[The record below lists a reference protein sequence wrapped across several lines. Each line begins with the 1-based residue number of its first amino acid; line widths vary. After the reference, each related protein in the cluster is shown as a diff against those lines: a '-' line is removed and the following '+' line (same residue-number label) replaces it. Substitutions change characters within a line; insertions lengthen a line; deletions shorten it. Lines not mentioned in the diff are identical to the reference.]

1 MESQNRGGFAT
12 NFGFLMAAIGSAVGL
27 GNLWGFP
34 YKMGANGGFAFLLVY
49 LILAIFVGLAVML
62 GEMALGRK
70 TGQGCVGAYA
80 AMGKKF
86 KWVGVC
92 GVVAGFFILCFYMVL
107 GGMVLRYVCG
117 YLLAMFGSNNFGD
130 PATFFGRF
138 ITNGGSMLIWFF
150 VFTLLNVLVI
160 AGGVAEGIEKFNKIA
175 MPALFFLLL
184 IVLIYVACQPGAG
197 EGYKFMFSWNVKPLQ
212 EDFLKV
218 VKMAAGQMF
227 FSLSL
232 GMSVM
237 ITYGSY
243 LSKKEDLEKDALIV
257 VVSDTLIAIMAGMVV
272 LPACAAFGLEYGAG
286 PGLLFSTMQVVFAS
300 MGGFIGNFIGF
311 LFYLLVFLAAMSSS
325 ISVLE
330 GVTAY
335 FVDKN
340 LKEGKGGETGGRKKA
355 CIIAAVVIFV
365 VGSLVAL
372 DGLGGGIEGG
382 ALINSPAQMLGIEA
396 QGWSDCWLDFFDMLS
411 EGILMPL
418 GSMMLAIFIG
428 YVWKTDT
435 IMDECEAS
443 GHKAWGHGFF
453 KFCYKITTPIGML
466 IVLYGQITSF
476 FG

>member
-1 MESQNRGGFAT
+1 MEDQKRGGFAT

-27 GNLWGFP
+27 GNIWGFP

-49 LILAIFVGLAVML
+49 IILAIFVGLAVML

-70 TGQGCVGAYA
+70 TGQSCVGAYA
-80 AMGKKF
+80 AMGKKY

-92 GVVAGFFILCFYMVL
+92 GVVAGFFILTFYMVL
-107 GGMVLRYVCG
+107 GGMVLRYVFG
-117 YLLAMFGSNNFGD
+117 YLLAMFGSQNFGD
-130 PATFFGRF
+130 PTTFFGRF
-138 ITNGGSMLIWFF
+138 ITNGGSMLLWFF
-150 VFTLLNVLVI
+150 IFTLLNVIVI
-160 AGGVAEGIEKFNKIA
+160 AGGVAGGIEKFNKIA
-175 MPALFFLLL
+175 MPSLFFLML

-197 EGYKFMFSWNVKPLQ
+197 EGYKFMYAWNMEPLK

-218 VKMAAGQMF
+218 VKTAAGQMF

-237 ITYGSY
+237 VTYGSY
-243 LSKKEDLEKDALIV
+243 LNKKENLEKNALIV
-257 VVSDTLIAIMAGMVV
+257 VVCDTLMAIMAGMIV

-355 CIIAAVVIFV
+355 CIIAAAVIFV
-365 VGSLVAL
+365 VGILVAL
-372 DGLGGGIEGG
+372 DGLGSGIEGG
-382 ALINSPAQMLGIEA
+382 AAINSPAQMLGIEP

-435 IMDECEAS
+435 IMEECEAS

>member
-184 IVLIYVACQPGAG
+184 IVLIYVPA
-197 EGYKFMFSWNVKPLQ
+197 
-212 EDFLKV
+212 
-218 VKMAAGQMF
+218 
-227 FSLSL
+227 SLVPAKATSSCSP
-232 GMSVM
+232 GMSNR
-237 ITYGSY
+237 
-243 LSKKEDLEKDALIV
+243 
-257 VVSDTLIAIMAGMVV
+257 
-272 LPACAAFGLEYGAG
+272 C
-286 PGLLFSTMQVVFAS
+286 
-300 MGGFIGNFIGF
+300 
-311 LFYLLVFLAAMSSS
+311 
-325 ISVLE
+325 
-330 GVTAY
+330 
-335 FVDKN
+335 
-340 LKEGKGGETGGRKKA
+340 RR
-355 CIIAAVVIFV
+355 
-365 VGSLVAL
+365 
-372 DGLGGGIEGG
+372 
-382 ALINSPAQMLGIEA
+382 
-396 QGWSDCWLDFFDMLS
+396 
-411 EGILMPL
+411 
-418 GSMMLAIFIG
+418 
-428 YVWKTDT
+428 
-435 IMDECEAS
+435 
-443 GHKAWGHGFF
+443 
-453 KFCYKITTPIGML
+453 
-466 IVLYGQITSF
+466 TS
-476 FG
+476 